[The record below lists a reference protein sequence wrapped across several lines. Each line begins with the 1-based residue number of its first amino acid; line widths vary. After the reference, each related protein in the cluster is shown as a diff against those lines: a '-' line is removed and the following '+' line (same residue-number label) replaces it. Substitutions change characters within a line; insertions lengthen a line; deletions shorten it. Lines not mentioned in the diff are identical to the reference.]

1 MLICQLYVLYAN
13 NVSLNNMGTMTPESL
28 NYKNVGNVFIKS
40 LKKTLVLFYRWIQGW
55 NDGYLAI
62 KLEL

>member
-1 MLICQLYVLYAN
+1 MSVIYVLYAN

-40 LKKTLVLFYRWIQGW
+40 LKKTLVLFYR
-55 NDGYLAI
+55 
-62 KLEL
+62 

>member
-1 MLICQLYVLYAN
+1 
-13 NVSLNNMGTMTPESL
+13 MGTMTPESL